1 MSKDRII
8 GLCFFLL
15 LVIGLSCSNNR
26 KEGEYYNPSHTTQ
39 ACVKTCNK
47 SDVCVG
53 PYSYAV
59 RTCAKECNTAN
70 ACVQVETH
78 DPDYK
83 SYSFSCNCNPSD
95 LE

>member
-1 MSKDRII
+1 MNEDKTI

-26 KEGEYYNPSHTTQ
+26 KEGEYYNPNTTQ

-47 SDVCVG
+47 SNVCVG

-83 SYSFSCNCNPSD
+83 SYSFSCNCNRSD